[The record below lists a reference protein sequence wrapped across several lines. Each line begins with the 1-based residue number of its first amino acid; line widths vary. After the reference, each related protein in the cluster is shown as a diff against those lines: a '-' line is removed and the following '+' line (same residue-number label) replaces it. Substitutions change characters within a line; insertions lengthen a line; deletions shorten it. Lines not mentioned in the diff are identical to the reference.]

1 METKKIMF
9 TAAVIFALLITI
21 GSAFAITGDDL
32 EIINVEVNGVLV
44 DELGESSD
52 LKPLQQMTIKV
63 TVKNND
69 TEKIAG
75 ITGNL
80 TTFVDQSFDSNTLNY
95 LNPGQTGELT
105 FVGVVSLDEVEG
117 AYPAEITVSG
127 EDYSQNNLFHEDTF
141 AFDMMVNQDPRDI
154 IISDLALENNDLSC
168 GGSTTLTVELSNIGK
183 TDENDVQIT
192 VQIGSLSLGPS
203 QILAIGNN
211 EQAEYQFD
219 IYEADLPNN
228 GQNTI
233 TVTAHYFYDSEQRT
247 KTTTITGEDCV
258 VNIASA
264 SPAQSSV
271 VVDKDAAQEF
281 SVTMNNPTNVLLS
294 AQWEV
299 DGDDVQGETPEPE
312 TFAFELAAN
321 TYELGQHTVT
331 VTISGSNPSL
341 PIVKTWNVE
350 IADNPADFTISE
362 IVFTDVEL
370 GADDLTKQVTIKNI
384 GSSEQLTNVQVA
396 FVDVASKYGAA
407 FTDGLSTLEQTLDAG
422 EQASVTIQLDIP
434 EDEDGGVIGK
444 LKVTGTDA
452 NDTPVVKEANIVV
465 HPKNYLKV
473 SSVKVN
479 GKTNGGLSL
488 SESNEIKVEVRN
500 DYTKDLDDVRVTVAL
515 LDADGDDLE
524 SVEKDLFENGDSLGN
539 GDEET
544 VTLDLDLQN
553 EDLDENEYTLEI
565 TVEGSEGSN
574 DYTTVETLTVQV
586 DRGDEE
592 VAITKAELS
601 SSKLQCSAKTTL
613 YVTIKNNSDKEFN
626 NLKLRVRSNDL
637 NLDLSKSNIDL
648 EDYSGNDNEYETTF
662 DLELT
667 YADAD
672 IYTLTVEVLDDND
685 VVASKDVE
693 LEVKEC
699 LGESTASGNKEYYAD
714 EKLKNELQKSLEEYR
729 RAQAQP
735 VVKAS
740 FRESGEYTMLLG
752 VLVIL
757 MAVASVLSMVV
768 LLTRR
773 R

>member
-1 METKKIMF
+1 M
-9 TAAVIFALLITI
+9 
-21 GSAFAITGDDL
+21 
-32 EIINVEVNGVLV
+32 
-44 DELGESSD
+44 
-52 LKPLQQMTIKV
+52 
-63 TVKNND
+63 
-69 TEKIAG
+69 
-75 ITGNL
+75 
-80 TTFVDQSFDSNTLNY
+80 
-95 LNPGQTGELT
+95 
-105 FVGVVSLDEVEG
+105 GVVSLDEVEG

-312 TFAFELAAN
+312 TFAFELTAN
-321 TYELGQHTVT
+321 TYELDQHTVT

-565 TVEGSEGSN
+565 TVEGSEG
-574 DYTTVETLTVQV
+574 
-586 DRGDEE
+586 
-592 VAITKAELS
+592 
-601 SSKLQCSAKTTL
+601 
-613 YVTIKNNSDKEFN
+613 KE
-626 NLKLRVRSNDL
+626 
-637 NLDLSKSNIDL
+637 
-648 EDYSGNDNEYETTF
+648 
-662 DLELT
+662 
-667 YADAD
+667 
-672 IYTLTVEVLDDND
+672 
-685 VVASKDVE
+685 
-693 LEVKEC
+693 
-699 LGESTASGNKEYYAD
+699 
-714 EKLKNELQKSLEEYR
+714 
-729 RAQAQP
+729 
-735 VVKAS
+735 
-740 FRESGEYTMLLG
+740 
-752 VLVIL
+752 
-757 MAVASVLSMVV
+757 
-768 LLTRR
+768 
-773 R
+773 

>member
-21 GSAFAITGDDL
+21 GSAFAVLPNNL
-32 EIINVEVNGVLV
+32 EIT
-44 DELGESSD
+44 D
-52 LKPLQQMTIKV
+52 IKV
-63 TVKNND
+63 GKTGETLVSYDDGNETAAFQPGDEITVKMKVKNNGLVTIENLVITALVDAELTDFPSTPAPSHLLPNQEKEVTYTYEIPAGLD
-69 TEKIAG
+69 TVDGLETYSVEFNIEGEDEANNPFGDSQSFLLKVEQKLNNVVVDNLKLYVGNVEKIGQLTCQEKQLSIQVKAKLVNNG
-75 ITGNL
+75 LEDPTDVIVTLTNQALGMDLEQNTTIETESNNPADQVVIFTLSPANVAAITGQHQL
-80 TTFVDQSFDSNTLNY
+80 TLKVYRENQFPDKVYDAETL
-95 LNPGQTGELT
+95 
-105 FVGVVSLDEVEG
+105 
-117 AYPAEITVSG
+117 TVSG
-127 EDYSQNNLFHEDTF
+127 EDC
-141 AFDMMVNQDPRDI
+141 I
-154 IISDLALENNDLSC
+154 
-168 GGSTTLTVELSNIGK
+168 
-183 TDENDVQIT
+183 
-192 VQIGSLSLGPS
+192 
-203 QILAIGNN
+203 
-211 EQAEYQFD
+211 
-219 IYEADLPNN
+219 
-228 GQNTI
+228 
-233 TVTAHYFYDSEQRT
+233 
-247 KTTTITGEDCV
+247 

-264 SPAQSSV
+264 SPQSPV
-271 VVDKDAAQEF
+271 VVDKQETQAF
-281 SVTMNNPTNVLLS
+281 NVEVNNPQDLDL
-294 AQWEV
+294 
-299 DGDDVQGETPEPE
+299 
-312 TFAFELAAN
+312 
-321 TYELGQHTVT
+321 TYEWSVDTAVQNEATNTFVLDPAPTGLNLSLGQHTVKVSIT
-331 VTISGSNPSL
+331 GQDVNL
-341 PIVKTWNVE
+341 EKLWNVE
-350 IADNPADFTISE
+350 VADNPADFTISE
-362 IVFTDVEL
+362 IVFADVEL

-740 FRESGEYTMLLG
+740 FRESGEYTMLL
-752 VLVIL
+752 
-757 MAVASVLSMVV
+757 
-768 LLTRR
+768 
-773 R
+773 